1 MAGFLVPDHYVV
13 VEPPLTDLLVASIIW
28 GFTLAVGIFSG
39 HKAIKQTWAQWKR
52 SGRAKPYIFMV
63 WSEWIASTVIGCL
76 AWLFL
81 CGYIAPSFWIYFA
94 FLCLW
99 VVQIQCICGIII
111 NRISLLMVDRRN
123 ATKIR
128 WGTAIVLGLINISVF
143 VIWIP
148 AQLQISQRWIDIN
161 HIWDRIEKGLFL
173 LIDAALHVYFIYLIR
188 VKLVANG
195 LEKYIPLLR
204 FNIAMVFVSMSLDI
218 ILIGTMSIGNGFI
231 YVQFHP
237 LIYMLKLHI
246 EMNISSL
253 IVRVVMATGDK
264 SSYRNEYQQGTEL
277 QSKSKGGNTN
287 GVGAGA
293 SNRTG
298 GGGMESLFSS
308 TGRNEV
314 HIDADGQATG
324 KKNAPRGITRVI
336 QTQVTVASRHDQDDA
351 SSESSMRQ
359 LKGSTQHYHDTLS

>member
-39 HKAIKQTWAQWKR
+39 HKAIKQTYAQWKR

-63 WSEWIASTVIGCL
+63 WAEWIASTVIGCL

-81 CGYIAPSFWIYFA
+81 CGYIAPRYVNSDRPA
-94 FLCLW
+94 TVCLW

-128 WGTAIVLGLINISVF
+128 WITAIVLGLINISVF

-148 AQLQISQRWIDIN
+148 AQLQISQKWIDIN

-188 VKLVANG
+188 VKLIANG

-204 FNIAMVFVSMSLDI
+204 FNIFMVFVSMSLDI

-264 SSYRNEYQQGTEL
+264 SSYINEYQQGTEL
-277 QSKSKGGNTN
+277 QSKSKSGNTN
-287 GVGAGA
+287 RAGPGA

-298 GGGMESLFSS
+298 GGMDSLFSS
-308 TGRNEV
+308 GRNEV
-314 HIDADGQATG
+314 HIDADGQAAG
-324 KKNAPRGITRVI
+324 KKNAPRGGITRVI

-359 LKGSTQHYHDTLS
+359 LKNSTQHYHDTL

>member
-63 WSEWIASTVIGCL
+63 WSEWIASTIIGCL

-81 CGYIAPSFWIYFA
+81 CGYIAPSFWIYFT

-99 VVQIQCICGIII
+99 VIQIQCICGIII

-148 AQLQISQRWIDIN
+148 AQLQISQKWIDIN

-264 SSYRNEYQQGTEL
+264 SSYRNEYNQGTEL
-277 QSKSKGGNTN
+277 QSQSKSKGGNTN
-287 GVGAGA
+287 GAGAGV
-293 SNRTG
+293 SNRT

-324 KKNAPRGITRVI
+324 KKNAPGVSQGLYKRRSLLHRDMTRMM
-336 QTQVTVASRHDQDDA
+336 QARSHPC
-351 SSESSMRQ
+351 
-359 LKGSTQHYHDTLS
+359 GN